1 MCNSSSVLKCIACKL
16 LQETQAERDSLQHRL
31 SFQTE
36 RVTRLEQQK
45 DTLERELAERTEA
58 MQVGQYRSWN
68 SDWV

>member
-1 MCNSSSVLKCIACKL
+1 MCNSSSVLKCIACKP

-58 MQVGQYRSWN
+58 MQVGQ
-68 SDWV
+68 